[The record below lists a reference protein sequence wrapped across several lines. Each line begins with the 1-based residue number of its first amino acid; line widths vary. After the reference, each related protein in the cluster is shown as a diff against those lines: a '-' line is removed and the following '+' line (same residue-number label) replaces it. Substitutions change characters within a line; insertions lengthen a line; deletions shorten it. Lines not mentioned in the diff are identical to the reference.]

1 MKKNLK
7 RVFALG
13 LGLSMLFAG
22 GCQAG
27 TPAASSSAKGA
38 PDAVQTDIPDLYKS
52 VASKD
57 GIGEDAI
64 VGTCYGSSNFT
75 DEKLMQLVTKH
86 FNAVTL
92 ENELKPDCM
101 FGYSNAAPKEG
112 SIHKEDLNGEQIDV
126 PTLDHSRTEP
136 ILDKLVEWNSKNPDH
151 KIRVR
156 GHVLVWHSQTPE
168 WFFHEGYDKTKDYVS
183 KDVMNKRL
191 EWYIKTVLT
200 HYTGEQS
207 KYKDLFYGF
216 DVVNEAISD
225 ASSTYRTD
233 TEQSGDKLTDD
244 IHATKSSWWKVYG
257 SNEFIINAF
266 KFANKYAPASVDL
279 YYNDY
284 NECDSRKR
292 GGIIQLLKDVK
303 AAEGTR
309 ISGSGMQGH

>member
-101 FGYSNAAPKEG
+101 FGYNNAAPASG
-112 SIHKEDLNGEQIDV
+112 SIHKEELNGEQIDV
-126 PTLDHSRTEP
+126 PTLDH
-136 ILDKLVEWNSKNPDH
+136 
-151 KIRVR
+151 
-156 GHVLVWHSQTPE
+156 
-168 WFFHEGYDKTKDYVS
+168 
-183 KDVMNKRL
+183 
-191 EWYIKTVLT
+191 
-200 HYTGEQS
+200 
-207 KYKDLFYGF
+207 
-216 DVVNEAISD
+216 
-225 ASSTYRTD
+225 
-233 TEQSGDKLTDD
+233 
-244 IHATKSSWWKVYG
+244 
-257 SNEFIINAF
+257 
-266 KFANKYAPASVDL
+266 
-279 YYNDY
+279 
-284 NECDSRKR
+284 
-292 GGIIQLLKDVK
+292 
-303 AAEGTR
+303 
-309 ISGSGMQGH
+309 